1 MLGLNE
7 ESETTML
14 MLNRFRRFLK
24 PPVFEDEDKT
34 RAARLLNTILVTLT
48 VTLPILIA
56 GALAGRAAGAIVPP
70 AIYVIVTT
78 LWVMVQ
84 GLGLL
89 LQRGRVAVAGFG
101 LVLMMFAAVTMVL
114 AAQGTIRAP
123 ATSFYILVIV
133 IAGLVISR
141 RAAVMMTI
149 LNTLAVFGLFL
160 AESRGWLPAPNL
172 TVTITQ
178 WVAFTVVFAITVVLL
193 YLATQSID
201 EALERARR
209 NEREVRALAS
219 TLERRVAERTKALAA
234 SAEVSRRLST
244 ILDQRQLVTEV
255 VEQVQSAFNYYHAHI
270 YLFDENREYLVMA
283 GGTGEAGRTMLAQG
297 HKLPRGRGLVGRA
310 AEANAPVLVSDV
322 SQDPGW
328 LPNPLLPETRSE
340 VAVPIAAGADV
351 LGVLDVQHN
360 IVNGL
365 KPEDADLLRSIA
377 DQVAVA
383 LQNAR
388 LYTETQRQAEREA
401 LAVAIGQK
409 IQGAATVEE
418 VLQVAAREL
427 GQALGAQRSSV
438 QLNLGA
444 QSGNVPN

>member
-89 LQRGRVAVAGFG
+89 LRRGRVAVAGFG

-178 WVAFTVVFAITVVLL
+178 WVAFTVVFAITVVL
-193 YLATQSID
+193 
-201 EALERARR
+201 
-209 NEREVRALAS
+209 
-219 TLERRVAERTKALAA
+219 
-234 SAEVSRRLST
+234 
-244 ILDQRQLVTEV
+244 
-255 VEQVQSAFNYYHAHI
+255 
-270 YLFDENREYLVMA
+270 
-283 GGTGEAGRTMLAQG
+283 
-297 HKLPRGRGLVGRA
+297 
-310 AEANAPVLVSDV
+310 
-322 SQDPGW
+322 
-328 LPNPLLPETRSE
+328 
-340 VAVPIAAGADV
+340 
-351 LGVLDVQHN
+351 
-360 IVNGL
+360 
-365 KPEDADLLRSIA
+365 
-377 DQVAVA
+377 
-383 LQNAR
+383 
-388 LYTETQRQAEREA
+388 
-401 LAVAIGQK
+401 
-409 IQGAATVEE
+409 
-418 VLQVAAREL
+418 
-427 GQALGAQRSSV
+427 
-438 QLNLGA
+438 
-444 QSGNVPN
+444 